1 LNWIIDFNSEKV
13 FIKKIKDIDSSK
25 IAAQL
30 TSIKNMV
37 IAVNGKL
44 LILHS
49 KNKEFKIGSVIKSV
63 NNRFINDEN
72 IFEIEDILKENSEDW
87 SKFKIGI

>member
-1 LNWIIDFNSEKV
+1 MNWIIDFNSEKV

>member
-1 LNWIIDFNSEKV
+1 MNWIIDFNSEKV

-49 KNKEFKIGSVIKSV
+49 KNKEFKIDSVIKSV

-72 IFEIEDILKENSEDW
+72 IFEIEDILKENSDDW